1 VTASGHS
8 RPAPASARVIV
19 TFIAVLAVPAG
30 TGAAGRLPARARH
43 WPLSAGNAA
52 GERGTV
58 LEFDQVVKRF
68 GALAALDGCS
78 FTARPGR
85 LTGFLGPNG
94 AGKSTTIG
102 IISSLVNKTAGKVL
116 VFGTDM
122 DADLEKAKSCI
133 GLVPQEINFSQFET
147 VLDIVVN
154 QAGFYGVRRGLALQR
169 ADKYLRKLGLWDK
182 RNDRSRT
189 LSGGMK
195 RRLMIAR
202 ALLHEPKLLIL
213 DEPTAGVDIE
223 LRRSLW
229 EFLKEI
235 NTSGTTII
243 LTTHYLEEA
252 ESLCR
257 HIAIIDHG
265 EIVENTNMK
274 QLLAKL
280 HMETFILDV
289 SRPLASPPAVAGFE
303 LRLLDDTTLSV
314 DVTRDQ
320 NLNDLFAGLS
330 AAGVEV
336 KSMRN
341 KANRL
346 EELFL
351 RLVDQNAGAPPAL
364 KAAG

>member
-1 VTASGHS
+1 MNALEIRELKKVYKGGK
-8 RPAPASARVIV
+8 
-19 TFIAVLAVPAG
+19 LALKG
-30 TGAAGRLPARARH
+30 ID
-43 WPLSAGNAA
+43 LSVAQGD
-52 GERGTV
+52 
-58 LEFDQVVKRF
+58 FF
-68 GALAALDGCS
+68 AL
-78 FTARPGR
+78 
-85 LTGFLGPNG
+85 LGPNG

-147 VLDIVVN
+147 VMDIVVN
-154 QAGFYGVRRGLALQR
+154 QAGFYGVSRGLALQR

-202 ALLHEPKLLIL
+202 ALLHEPRLLIL

-229 EFLKEI
+229 EFLKEF
-235 NTSGTTII
+235 NAGGTTII

-265 EIVENTNMK
+265 LIVENTNMK
-274 QLLAKL
+274 HLLAKL
-280 HMETFILDV
+280 HMETFILDI
-289 SRPLASPPAVAGFE
+289 SRPLASPPSVAGFE
-303 LRLLDDTTLSV
+303 LRMVDDTTLSV

-320 NLNDLFAGLS
+320 NLNDLFARLG

-351 RLVDQNAGAPPAL
+351 RLVDQNGGAALARETAG
-364 KAAG
+364 